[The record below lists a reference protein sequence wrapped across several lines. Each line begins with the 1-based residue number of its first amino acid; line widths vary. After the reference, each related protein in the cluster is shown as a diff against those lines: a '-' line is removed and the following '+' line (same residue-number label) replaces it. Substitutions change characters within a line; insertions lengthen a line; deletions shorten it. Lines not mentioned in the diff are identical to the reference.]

1 MDARWT
7 GIEAPHDHAAALS
20 AEQLHRIDRRWT
32 RRGHTAR
39 IGRDP
44 LTSGFDNLMLDTR
57 VRRRAEAGTDVDP
70 ATEERRQLALED
82 HEVQQRATRLEVHEQ
97 VEVARVVGRLSGDG
111 AEYPQMARTVATR
124 DCDGISPS

>member
-1 MDARWT
+1 
-7 GIEAPHDHAAALS
+7 
-20 AEQLHRIDRRWT
+20 
-32 RRGHTAR
+32 
-39 IGRDP
+39 
-44 LTSGFDNLMLDTR
+44 MLDTR